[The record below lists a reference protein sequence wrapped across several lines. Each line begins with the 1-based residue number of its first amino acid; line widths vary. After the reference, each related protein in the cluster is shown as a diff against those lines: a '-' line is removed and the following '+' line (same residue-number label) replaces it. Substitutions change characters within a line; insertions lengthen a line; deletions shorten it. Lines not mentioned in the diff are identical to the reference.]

1 MEFFQQFST
10 ELNLNKVRTLTATLS
25 KGDRTNFTNSLRLA
39 AEVEKG
45 LQWWKSEGSA
55 LAKEAGLKVD
65 MDTFAREVYGFQ
77 KSYLYKLSKA
87 ATLPPDVVNAYLT
100 ACEEDEANG
109 GHPKRSIEA
118 LLKWAKGNET
128 EGEGESEGESEE
140 AEGELE
146 QKPIIT
152 FTCRLKDLGL
162 SEKNVSLRISAD
174 GSVSTT
180 ATPEAIAQAIA
191 ILTTALQGGAEQ
203 SAE

>member
-1 MEFFQQFST
+1 MEFFQNYTT
-10 ELNLNKVRTLTATLS
+10 ELNINKVRTITATLS
-25 KGDRTNFTNSLRLA
+25 KGDKTNFTNSLRLA

-45 LQWWKSEGSA
+45 LSWWKSEGSA

-65 MDTFAREVYGFQ
+65 MDTFAKEVYGFQ
-77 KSYLYKLSKA
+77 KSYLYKLAKA
-87 ATLPPDVVNAYLT
+87 AALPTDTINAYIA
-100 ACEEDEANG
+100 ACDEDEANG
-109 GHPKRSIEA
+109 GRPSRSIEA

-128 EGEGESEGESEE
+128 TESEEGESEGE
-140 AEGELE
+140 EGGEVE

-174 GSVSTT
+174 GSVTTT
-180 ATPEAIAQAIA
+180 ATPEAIQQAIA
-191 ILTTALQGGAEQ
+191 ILTSALQG

>member
-1 MEFFQQFST
+1 MEFFQNYST
-10 ELNLNKVRTLTATLS
+10 ELNINKVKSLTATLS
-25 KGDRTNFTNSLRLA
+25 KSDRTHFTNSLRLA

-45 LQWWKSEGSA
+45 LSWWKSEGSS
-55 LAKEAGLKVD
+55 LAKEAGIKVD

-87 ATLPPDVVNAYLT
+87 ATLPTDTINAYIA
-100 ACEEDEANG
+100 ACDEDEANG
-109 GHPKRSIEA
+109 GRPKRSIEA

-128 EGEGESEGESEE
+128 EGGESEE
-140 AEGELE
+140 GEGEGEEAEGGEVE

-180 ATPEAIAQAIA
+180 ATPEAIQQAIA
-191 ILTTALQGGAEQ
+191 ILTSALQG

>member
-10 ELNLNKVRTLTATLS
+10 ELNINKVKSLTATLS
-25 KGDRTNFTNSLRLA
+25 KADRTNFANSLKLA

-45 LQWWKSEGSA
+45 LSWWKSEGSA

-65 MDTFAREVYGFQ
+65 MDTFSKEVYGFQ

-87 ATLPPDVVNAYLT
+87 ATLPTDTINAYIA
-100 ACEEDEANG
+100 ACDEDEANG
-109 GHPKRSIEA
+109 GRPKRSIEA

-128 EGEGESEGESEE
+128 EGGESEEGEGEGEE

-180 ATPEAIAQAIA
+180 ATPEAIQQAIA
-191 ILTTALQGGAEQ
+191 ILTSALQGGAEQ
-203 SAE
+203 